1 MIATTID
8 ILEKLEEKDKD
19 KVSYFMSLLLN
30 QSNYKKLKKEIA
42 ERRIEIEEKDTLN
55 HDDFWKNLNV

>member
-1 MIATTID
+1 MTTTTID
-8 ILEKLEEKDKD
+8 ILEKLEEEDKD

-30 QSNYKKLKKEIA
+30 QSNYKKLKKEIS

-55 HDDFWKNLNV
+55 HNDFWKNLNV

>member
-1 MIATTID
+1 M
-8 ILEKLEEKDKD
+8 EEKDKD